1 MNIAFFLTPKSDVI
15 YESDDATMRQILER
29 MGYHRY
35 TAIPLINSEGKY
47 VATITEGD
55 LLWKMKN
62 SPDLSFKDTSKV
74 SIKEVPKHITNKP
87 VSINSNIEDLIELA
101 VNQNFVPV
109 IDDKGIFIGII
120 KRSDIMNYCY
130 EKYLAATSKAA
141 FNTIDEQEYVGKRHR
156 E

>member
-1 MNIAFFLTPKSDVI
+1 MNIAFFLTPKSEVV
-15 YESDDATMRQILER
+15 YESENATMRQVLER

-35 TAIPLINSEGKY
+35 AAIPLIDEGGKY
-47 VATITEGD
+47 VSTITEGD

-62 SPDLSFKDTSKV
+62 SPDLSFKDTSKI
-74 SIKEVPKHITNKP
+74 SIQDVPKHIINKP

-120 KRSDIMNYCY
+120 KRSDILNYCY
-130 EKYLAATSKAA
+130 DKYLSATQS
-141 FNTIDEQEYVGKRHR
+141 FNHL
-156 E
+156 